1 MKDCIEEGILQSYV
15 DNELAPETAE
25 RVAAHIAACQSCAE
39 AFNEAS
45 NETAIFATAF
55 EAEMALDV
63 PTVRLRERIDA
74 AIAEINRSSEIA
86 EQKPGWT
93 FNGWLT
99 SLAGLFK
106 VSPQRAVG
114 FASLIALI
122 AFAAI
127 FAAIKLR
134 PAVSSEPPS
143 IVASN
148 DKPATRTPPPP
159 ATTGKTTPAPDVKN
173 ANGGL
178 DNGGGNNPSGKPATK
193 PKKQVKPTLVPEPGQ
208 LPKDE
213 LATTLP
219 GEENYLK
226 AIDSLSV
233 EIEASGEAT
242 MKPSLRAEYERN
254 LAIVDQAIDSTR
266 RVARRNPKDPD
277 AASFLYSSYQSKLD
291 LLSAVAEQVR
301 PSIATR

>member
-1 MKDCIEEGILQSYV
+1 MRDCIEEGILQSYV
-15 DNELAPETAE
+15 DDELAPEIAE
-25 RVAAHIAACQSCAE
+25 RVAAHIAACHLCAE
-39 AFNEAS
+39 AFNEAI
-45 NETAIFATAF
+45 NETAMFTTAF

-63 PTVRLRERIDA
+63 PTVRLREKIDA
-74 AIAEINRSSEIA
+74 AIAEINLSNEIA
-86 EQKPGWT
+86 ERKHGWSL
-93 FNGWLT
+93 NGWLEAF
-99 SLAGLFK
+99 AGLFK
-106 VSPQRAVG
+106 VSPQRALG

-127 FAAIKLR
+127 FAAIRLR
-134 PAVSSEPPS
+134 PAGTSEPS
-143 IVASN
+143 ATIASN
-148 DKPATRTPPPP
+148 DKPATTTPPPP
-159 ATTGKTTPAPDVKN
+159 DTTGKTSPPKN
-173 ANGGL
+173 ANAPA
-178 DNGGGNNPSGKPATK
+178 DNGPSNPQPKPAK
-193 PKKQVKPTLVPEPGQ
+193 QKKQAKPTLVPEPSQ

-219 GEENYLK
+219 GEQNYLK
-226 AIDSLSV
+226 AIDSLKV
-233 EIEASGEAT
+233 EIEAVGETA

-266 RVARRNPKDPD
+266 RVARRHPKDPD

>member
-1 MKDCIEEGILQSYV
+1 MRDCIEEGILQSYV
-15 DNELAPETAE
+15 DNELPPETAE
-25 RVAAHIAACQSCAE
+25 SVAAHIAACQSCAE

-45 NETAIFATAF
+45 NETAMFTTAF

-74 AIAEINRSSEIA
+74 AIAEINRSGEVA
-86 EQKPGWT
+86 ERKPGWT

-99 SLAGLFK
+99 SLAEFFK

-127 FAAIKLR
+127 FVAIKLR
-134 PAVSSEPPS
+134 PAVSSESPS
-143 IVASN
+143 TIASN
-148 DKPATRTPPPP
+148 DKPTTTTPPT
-159 ATTGKTTPAPDVKN
+159 ATTGKTVPAPVVKN
-173 ANGGL
+173 TNSGP
-178 DNGGGNNPSGKPATK
+178 DNGGNNPSGRPATK

-213 LATTLP
+213 LARTLP

-226 AIDSLSV
+226 AIDSLKV
-233 EIEASGEAT
+233 EIEASGETT

>member
-15 DNELAPETAE
+15 DNELPPETAE
-25 RVAAHIAACQSCAE
+25 KVAAHIAACQSCAE
-39 AFNEAS
+39 ACNEAA
-45 NETAIFATAF
+45 NETAIFTTAF

-74 AIAEINRSSEIA
+74 AIAEINRAGEIV
-86 EQKPGWT
+86 EPSWSL
-93 FNGWLT
+93 NGWLS

-114 FASLIALI
+114 FASLIALV

-127 FAAIKLR
+127 FAAIQLHR
-134 PAVSSEPPS
+134 AASSEAPLT
-143 IVASN
+143 VASN
-148 DKPATRTPPPP
+148 EKTTKATAPVAPDKPAPP
-159 ATTGKTTPAPDVKN
+159 TGVNN
-173 ANGGL
+173 ANGSTGN
-178 DNGGGNNPSGKPATK
+178 DSNNPPTKPAAK

-219 GEENYLK
+219 GEQNYLK
-226 AIDSLSV
+226 AIDSLTV
-233 EIEASGEAT
+233 EIQSSGETA

-266 RVARRNPKDPD
+266 RVARRHPKDPD

>member
-15 DNELAPETAE
+15 DNELPPETAE

-74 AIAEINRSSEIA
+74 AIAEINRSGEIA
-86 EQKPGWT
+86 ERKPSWT

-114 FASLIALI
+114 FASLVALI

-127 FAAIKLR
+127 FVAIKLR

-148 DKPATRTPPPP
+148 DKPATTTPPP
-159 ATTGKTTPAPDVKN
+159 ATTGKTTPAPEVKN
-173 ANGGL
+173 TNGGP
-178 DNGGGNNPSGKPATK
+178 DNGGNNPSGKPATK
-193 PKKQVKPTLVPEPGQ
+193 PKKLVKPTLVPEPGQ

-233 EIEASGEAT
+233 EIEASGETT